1 MHAGVLLE
9 LRPRAQLI
17 ELDPDQE
24 LDRKRARVLESFI
37 VVLVTLGTQERTML
51 LLATRLPQFRNRH
64 AILTASCSCC

>member
-51 LLATRLPQFRNRH
+51 LLATRLTQFRNRH